1 MSFLSAE
8 SLTKVYKNKVAVDH
22 LDLTINQGEFVTILG
37 PNGAGK
43 STTIEML
50 TGLLKPT
57 AGSIQINQVTP
68 TKKAYRTKIGIV
80 FQNSVL
86 DRELSVQDNLFLRA
100 GMYRNVSK
108 ADVLEIANVI
118 GIDSFLK
125 QKYGTLSGGQRRR
138 VDIARALLHRPEV
151 LFLDEPTTG
160 LDVQTRTTI
169 WNILETLRKKW
180 KTTIILTTQYL
191 EEAESSDKIYII
203 DNGKILLEDSVEKIR
218 KKYAKNK
225 LMFYTKANV
234 ELQHPL
240 LQKIKENQYL
250 ISNIAKDDAI
260 KFLTENKELIVNF
273 EYRQS
278 TMDDIF
284 MELTGKEI
292 R

>member
-1 MSFLSAE
+1 MSFLSAQ
-8 SLTKVYKNKVAVDH
+8 SLTKVYKNKVAVNH
-22 LDLTINQGEFVTILG
+22 IDLQIEKGEFVTILG

-50 TGLLKPT
+50 TGLLQPT
-57 AGSIQINQVTP
+57 SGSIQLNQASP
-68 TKKAYRTKIGIV
+68 DKKEYRTKIGIV

-86 DRELSVQDNLFLRA
+86 DDELSVQDNLFLRA
-100 GMYRNVSK
+100 EMYKEVSK
-108 ADVLEIANVI
+108 ADVLETAHLI
-118 GIDSFLK
+118 GIDNFIK

-160 LDVQTRTTI
+160 LDVQTRTKI
-169 WNILETLRKKW
+169 WHILDNLRRKW

-203 DNGKILLEDSVEKIR
+203 DNGKILLEDNVANIR
-218 KKYAKNK
+218 KKYAENK
-225 LMFYTKANV
+225 LVIYSKENV
-234 ELQHPL
+234 ELNYPSI
-240 LQKIKENQYL
+240 QKLNDTQYL
-250 ISNIAKDDAI
+250 ISNIAKTDAI
-260 KFLTENKELIVNF
+260 NFLTANQALINNF
-273 EYRQS
+273 EYRPS

>member
-1 MSFLSAE
+1 MSFLSAK
-8 SLTKVYKNKVAVDH
+8 SLTKVYKNKVAVNH
-22 LDLTINQGEFVTILG
+22 IDLTINQGEFVTILG

-57 AGSIQINQVTP
+57 SGTIQLEGIIP
-68 TKKAYRTKIGIV
+68 AKKAYRDKIGIV

-86 DRELSVQDNLFLRA
+86 DRELSVQDNLMLRA
-100 GMYRNVSK
+100 NMYQNK
-108 ADVLEIANVI
+108 KDVFEIAKTI
-118 GIDSFLK
+118 GIEKFMK

-169 WNILETLRKKW
+169 WKVIEQLRKEW
-180 KTTIILTTQYL
+180 NVTIVLTTQYL
-191 EEAESSDKIYII
+191 EEAETSDKIYIV
-203 DNGKILLEDSVEKIR
+203 DSGKVLIEDSVQNIR
-218 KKYAKNK
+218 KHYAKNT
-225 LMFYTKANV
+225 LV
-234 ELQHPL
+234 LH
-240 LQKIKENQYL
+240 KEAGQQAVIN
-250 ISNIAKDDAI
+250 NIDKNEAI
-260 KFLTENKELIVNF
+260 KLLNENESIIDNF
-273 EYRQS
+273 EYHQS

-284 MELTGKEI
+284 MELTGKDI